1 MALNHKNL
9 KIIYV
14 KLYTTYSKSYSI
26 HMAPQNITI
35 KMLTCNNI
43 GHLYKYICK
52 CMCKQKISLGYRIEK
67 YLVIIIKTD
76 ILFVV
81 VYDQIR
87 RIYS

>member
-1 MALNHKNL
+1 MAFNHKNL

-43 GHLYKYICK
+43 GHLYKYIRK
-52 CMCKQKISLGYRIEK
+52 CMCKHFGGRILDE
-67 YLVIIIKTD
+67 LSIVTLQSVRLALD
-76 ILFVV
+76 
-81 VYDQIR
+81 
-87 RIYS
+87 SE

>member
-52 CMCKQKISLGYRIEK
+52 CMCKHFGGRI
-67 YLVIIIKTD
+67 LDIVIVTLQSVRLALD
-76 ILFVV
+76 
-81 VYDQIR
+81 
-87 RIYS
+87 SE

>member
-52 CMCKQKISLGYRIEK
+52 CMCKHFGGRILDE
-67 YLVIIIKTD
+67 LSIVTLQSVRLALD
-76 ILFVV
+76 
-81 VYDQIR
+81 
-87 RIYS
+87 SE